1 MSFRAAMIQFDTA
14 YMDVGENISR
24 MSALID
30 EAASPSSPPD
40 LIVMPELWTSGYSEE
55 IFRDIRRFA
64 QPADGKAV
72 AMLREKARR
81 YGVWIAGGSMV
92 ELAEDGI
99 YNTCFLIN
107 RQGQIAGHYR
117 KMHLYSA
124 MIEDKAF
131 RNGTEMP
138 VFETDLG
145 RIALMTCY
153 DIRFVEMSRDYA
165 MCGVEA
171 LVVVSNWAKPKLNH
185 WRVLLQARAIENQV
199 ALLACNRV
207 GTAGNCTYFGHS
219 LALDPWGEFIA
230 EDESEKE
237 TILRAEVDLGRV
249 AEVRR
254 KIPMY
259 LDRQPASYTDRILS
273 FYDGRTR

>member
-92 ELAEDGI
+92 ELAED
-99 YNTCFLIN
+99 
-107 RQGQIAGHYR
+107 
-117 KMHLYSA
+117 
-124 MIEDKAF
+124 
-131 RNGTEMP
+131 
-138 VFETDLG
+138 
-145 RIALMTCY
+145 
-153 DIRFVEMSRDYA
+153 
-165 MCGVEA
+165 
-171 LVVVSNWAKPKLNH
+171 
-185 WRVLLQARAIENQV
+185 
-199 ALLACNRV
+199 
-207 GTAGNCTYFGHS
+207 
-219 LALDPWGEFIA
+219 
-230 EDESEKE
+230 
-237 TILRAEVDLGRV
+237 
-249 AEVRR
+249 
-254 KIPMY
+254 
-259 LDRQPASYTDRILS
+259 
-273 FYDGRTR
+273 